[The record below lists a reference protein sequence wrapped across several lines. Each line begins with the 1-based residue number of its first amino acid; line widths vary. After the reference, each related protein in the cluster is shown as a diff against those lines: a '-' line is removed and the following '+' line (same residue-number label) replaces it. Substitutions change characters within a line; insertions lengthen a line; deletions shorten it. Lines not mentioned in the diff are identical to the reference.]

1 MKIAI
6 SINTSWNVVNFRAGL
21 VRALIAHG
29 HEVIAVTPTDAH
41 SPRIADLGARF
52 VPLEMDG
59 RSRSPAHDIGLALKY
74 RAIFKRER
82 PDIYLGFTI
91 KPNLYGSMAAHSLG
105 IPVVNNITGLGKT
118 FVGGG
123 WLNRVVTMLYRVALS
138 RSRTVFFQ
146 NRDDRAL
153 FAARRLVDDDVI
165 RLLPGSGVDLDRFR
179 PGETDGKEPG
189 PFTFLL
195 VARLLWAKGIAQ
207 YVEAARRI
215 LKSHPDTRFRIV
227 GMIDEF
233 GADGVPRSA
242 LDEWQAEGVIEYLGP
257 ADDVRPHIAA
267 ADCLVLPTYYPE
279 GTPRILLEGAAMG
292 KPLLTTDVPGCR
304 DVVEDGVTGRLVTP
318 RDIDALHAAMADL
331 RGLSPPAL
339 AAMGAA
345 ARRKAERDFDERI
358 VVRRYLDAIDD
369 AIPGSLAR

>member
-21 VRALIAHG
+21 IRALVARG
-29 HEVIAVTPTDAH
+29 HEVIAVAPTDAH
-41 SPRIADLGARF
+41 SSRIADLGARF
-52 VPLEMDG
+52 VALEMAG
-59 RSRSPAHDIGLALKY
+59 RSRSPMHDIGLTLRY
-74 RAIFKRER
+74 RALFRREK

-118 FVGGG
+118 FDGG
-123 WLNRVVTMLYRVALS
+123 WVNRIVVELYRVALS

-146 NRDDRAL
+146 NRDDLAL
-153 FAARRLVDDDVI
+153 FTAHGLVADEVI
-165 RLLPGSGVDLDRFR
+165 RLLPGSGVDLDRFKPVR
-179 PGETDGKEPG
+179 RNDEAPSS

-207 YVEAARRI
+207 YVEAARQI
-215 LKSHPDTRFRIV
+215 LRSHPDTRFQIV

-233 GADGVPRSA
+233 GADGVPRTA
-242 LDEWQAEGVIEYLGP
+242 LDEWQAEGVLDYLGP
-257 ADDVRPHIAA
+257 SDDVRPHIAA

-292 KPLLTTDVPGCR
+292 KPLLTTDIPGCR
-304 DVVEDGVTGRLVTP
+304 DVVEDGVTGRLCTP
-318 RDIDALHAAMADL
+318 RDVAALHAAMMDL
-331 RGLSPPAL
+331 RQMTPTAL
-339 AAMGAA
+339 ADMGMA
-345 ARRKAERDFDERI
+345 ARHKAERDFDEAI
-358 VVRRYLDAIDD
+358 VVKRYLDAID
-369 AIPGSLAR
+369 AAVAA

>member
-21 VRALIAHG
+21 VRALVGHG

-52 VPLEMDG
+52 VALEMDG
-59 RSRSPAHDIGLALKY
+59 RSRSPLHDIGLALKY

-105 IPVVNNITGLGKT
+105 IPVINNITGLGKT

-123 WLNRVVTMLYRVALS
+123 WLNRIVTMLYRVALS

-146 NRDDRAL
+146 NRDDLAL
-153 FAARRLVDDDVI
+153 FAARQLVDDGVI

-179 PGETDGKEPG
+179 PGQPG
-189 PFTFLL
+189 SDTSKPFTFLL

-207 YVEAARRI
+207 YVEAARQIR
-215 LKSHPDTRFRIV
+215 KSRPDTRFIIV

-233 GADGVPRSA
+233 GVDGVPRST
-242 LDEWQAEGVIEYLGP
+242 LDEWQTEGVIEYLGP

-292 KPLLTTDVPGCR
+292 KPLLTTDIPGCR
-304 DVVEDGVTGRLVTP
+304 DVVEDGVTGRLCAP
-318 RDIDALHAAMADL
+318 RRVDALHAAMADL
-331 RGLSPPAL
+331 RDLEPTAL
-339 AAMGAA
+339 VAMGSA
-345 ARRKAERDFDERI
+345 ARRKAEQDFDEQI
-358 VVRRYLDAIDD
+358 VIRHYLKAIGT
-369 AIPGSLAR
+369 AVTA